1 MKHFGID
8 EVRDMIKDVRNTEE
22 KKSMYIIL
30 GALAAV
36 AVGAMA
42 IAAIVIKNHCCT
54 FDEYDYYD
62 DWDSDYETND
72 EIKDEKQD
80 D

>member
-54 FDEYDYYD
+54 CDEYDYYD

>member
-8 EVRDMIKDVRNTEE
+8 EVRDMIKDARNTEE

-42 IAAIVIKNHCCT
+42 IAAIAIKNHCCT
-54 FDEYDYYD
+54 CDDYDYYD

>member
-42 IAAIVIKNHCCT
+42 IAAIVIKNHCGT
-54 FDEYDYYD
+54 YDEYDYYD